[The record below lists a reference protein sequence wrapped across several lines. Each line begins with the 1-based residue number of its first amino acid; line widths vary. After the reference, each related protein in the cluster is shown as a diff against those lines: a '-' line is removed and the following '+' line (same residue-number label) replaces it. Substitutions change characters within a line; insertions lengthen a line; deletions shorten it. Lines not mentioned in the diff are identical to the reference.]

1 VPRWRWWIHF
11 ALIGGYIL
19 PGVVRGLYFV
29 PEHPVLTRSTRGLL
43 IVCGFNLAAFCCR
56 VFARLARFSRHRRRI
71 ISAVASGLVGVT
83 VGHRLLDRASGHSG
97 RHWYHHDPLSL
108 GHALGG
114 RELVAER
121 SVANSPKDRSP
132 RGFFRVAD
140 EPPLLLVGANA
151 GQFRRCGLARG
162 IVARRDVNRN
172 AGTLATGISVD
183 HLRGYCDHRNRNW
196 FWRRSFVD
204 GSSCCRG
211 SHSTGTFFR
220 NHSNRA
226 SIDLASRDRARFFRC
241 DHVCPAASGCE
252 QASATAFVESSMACA
267 RALSAASLAAA
278 TGSCL
283 AAR

>member
-1 VPRWRWWIHF
+1 MALVDSLRVDRW
-11 ALIGGYIL
+11 
-19 PGVVRGLYFV
+19 LYSSWSSTGPLFRSRASGANE
-29 PEHPVLTRSTRGLL
+29 EHTRLTHCLRIQSRRL
-43 IVCGFNLAAFCCR
+43 CCR

-83 VGHRLLDRASGHSG
+83 VGHRLLDRASRHSG

-114 RELVAER
+114 RGLVAER
-121 SVANSPKDRSP
+121 SAANSPKDRSP

-172 AGTLATGISVD
+172 AGTLATGISVA
-183 HLRGYCDHRNRNW
+183 HWRGYSDHRNRNW

-204 GSSCCRG
+204 R
-211 SHSTGTFFR
+211 
-220 NHSNRA
+220 
-226 SIDLASRDRARFFRC
+226 
-241 DHVCPAASGCE
+241 
-252 QASATAFVESSMACA
+252 
-267 RALSAASLAAA
+267 SLAAA
-278 TGSCL
+278 VATLLGLFLGLILIVHRSIWPAVIAHGFFDATTFAL
-283 AAR
+283 LPLVASKLPQLHS